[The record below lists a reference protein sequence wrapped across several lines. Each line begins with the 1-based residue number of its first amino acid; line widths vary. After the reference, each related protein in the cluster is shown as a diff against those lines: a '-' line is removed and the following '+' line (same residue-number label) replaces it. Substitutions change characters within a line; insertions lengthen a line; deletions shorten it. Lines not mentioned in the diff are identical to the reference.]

1 MSSQVASSSR
11 FPPGKPESVI
21 PFAPSGKTESLDTA
35 DRLDVAGQNVLALLH
50 QAAEISAEDY
60 NHAVNIAQKLSHQ
73 LQDAEERVKGLEAD
87 LRHYRQRADRA
98 EKWLTQIAAEIE
110 QRFFGKTDNAL
121 APAAPAGQRK
131 L

>member
-21 PFAPSGKTESLDTA
+21 PFAPSGKPESLDTA
-35 DRLDVAGQNVLALLH
+35 DRLEVAGQNVLALLH
-50 QAAEISAEDY
+50 QAAEVSEGDY
-60 NHAVNIAQKLSHQ
+60 NHAVDVAQKLSHK
-73 LQDAEERVKGLEAD
+73 LQDAEERIKGLEAD
-87 LRHYRQRADRA
+87 VRHFRHRADRA

-110 QRFFGKTDNAL
+110 QRFFGKADNPT
-121 APAAPAGQRK
+121 APTPPTGPRK

>member
-1 MSSQVASSSR
+1 
-11 FPPGKPESVI
+11 
-21 PFAPSGKTESLDTA
+21 
-35 DRLDVAGQNVLALLH
+35 LDVVGKNVLALLH

-73 LQDAEERVKGLEAD
+73 LQDAEERLKGLEAD